1 MKGKLFLDTNVLI
14 YAYSSKDLNK
24 QKTAFR
30 LIYEE
35 RENIVLSTQVI
46 NEFSSVLIKKY
57 KVNPIVLYP
66 KIQNFFVLFDVVL
79 IDYSTIKKA
88 FELLQKYNF
97 SYYDSLIV
105 SSALENDCKILYSE
119 DMQDGL
125 LVENKLK
132 IKNPFNMW
140 KSGYT

>member
-14 YAYSSKDLNK
+14 
-24 QKTAFR
+24 
-30 LIYEE
+30 
-35 RENIVLSTQVI
+35 
-46 NEFSSVLIKKY
+46 
-57 KVNPIVLYP
+57 
-66 KIQNFFVLFDVVL
+66 
-79 IDYSTIKKA
+79 KA

-132 IKNPFNMW
+132 IKNPFNM
-140 KSGYT
+140 

>member
-46 NEFSSVLIKKY
+46 NEFSSILIKKY

-125 LVENKLK
+125 LV
-132 IKNPFNMW
+132 
-140 KSGYT
+140 

>member
-132 IKNPFNMW
+132 IKNPFNM
-140 KSGYT
+140 